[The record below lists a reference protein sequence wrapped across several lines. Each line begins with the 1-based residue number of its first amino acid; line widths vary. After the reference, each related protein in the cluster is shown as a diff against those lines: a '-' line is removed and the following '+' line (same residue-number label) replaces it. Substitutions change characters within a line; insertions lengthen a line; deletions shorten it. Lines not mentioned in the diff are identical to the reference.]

1 MKSADNLFD
10 KYRKALA
17 ILQSRQSYIK
27 IKFFSHVSFLFFS
40 LQK

>member
-1 MKSADNLFD
+1 
-10 KYRKALA
+10 
-17 ILQSRQSYIK
+17 LQRRQSYIK